1 MVTYATLTISCYA
14 CKKYLNWNS
23 KQSLIFSLLWTF
35 STYRGIDFF
44 DRTAIG
50 ELLATIFIPLL
61 VTSFLDF
68 LLHKKYTNWIV
79 IAISMSAILLS
90 HVLST
95 LIMTIVLLLILI
107 INYKHT
113 LDIKVWINLL
123 KSVIITSLITML
135 YWAPMLQQKYY
146 IPITRPFVAILSDW
160 SMNINDLFV
169 DSIGS
174 SYLTPNI
181 GIILI
186 LVAIY
191 GIFNL
196 DV

>member
-1 MVTYATLTISCYA
+1 
-14 CKKYLNWNS
+14 
-23 KQSLIFSLLWTF
+23 
-35 STYRGIDFF
+35 
-44 DRTAIG
+44 
-50 ELLATIFIPLL
+50 
-61 VTSFLDF
+61 
-68 LLHKKYTNWIV
+68 
-79 IAISMSAILLS
+79 MSAILLS